1 MALNCEEFCADTG
14 TSCLLIG
21 LELMFRHHPRRQKE
35 QAASLTE
42 QATLRTIELTGSS
55 AESAT
60 GAGVISE
67 FSRLIAVLRNQL
79 SPTRHHRSLWRQSV
93 AQEIS
98 TMVEHFECRA
108 LLTPTTFPFQVTVR
122 PDNVTDHVLTISDV
136 THDTSGNG
144 ILNGSGKTAPTFT
157 LTISRN
163 GDTTPTHDYTVDLVR
178 SGQVI
183 ASTGRRSANTSTV
196 NLSLVV
202 GASGRPVLP
211 SGESNIT
218 VRLIRHNTSP
228 TPDQS
233 ADLATVIVRVNQDPS
248 TQNQSFTVF
257 ERSSLNSLDLGVSD
271 PDGESVTVRIDTLPA
286 GGLLFRQDGSPI
298 SAGQTLNSNVD
309 TVFYTPDSGTTGSDS
324 FTFSASDSVGGLSAT
339 RTAFITLEAPPAGLL
354 VVSTAIDE
362 LDSDFS
368 DGDFSLREAIAQSNL
383 TADVNTINFSPG
395 INGTEVDLT
404 LGQLSIIHSVN
415 ITGNGA
421 TQTIIDAQLASRIF
435 SISAGSLFLSNI
447 AIKNG
452 RTTGQ
457 NNGGA
462 VLSTTS
468 ETLTIVDSVISGS
481 GTTGTGA
488 DGGAVHSGNG
498 PVIIDRTTFSGN
510 STTGNSSSGGA
521 LSALGE
527 ITIRNSTFSG
537 NSTGGSSAFGGAIA
551 SLLDQNITITNST
564 LSGNRVLGTGSHGGG
579 AIFFDDGD
587 VKITNSTIT
596 GNTANI
602 GGGIGIYADDAGES
616 LQIHN
621 SIVAGN
627 TAPTNPDFTAPGS
640 PEVNLEVRNSLI
652 GRSDGTTLSATTGR
666 IADGEGNF
674 IGGITGGT
682 AINPLL
688 SPLASNGGP
697 TQTHA
702 LLVESLAFNSGNN
715 SLAVDLSNASSPL
728 TLDQRGVGFPRVW
741 FGTVDMGALESRVL
755 DGTSGADAFTLTY
768 GTTTAGNVAVTVSSN
783 GGPTVDLGT
792 FPMNLSLTIRGL
804 GGADSVRVVGTSGI
818 DTFTVAPATKVVV
831 NGANLLLDS
840 IESRRISGMA
850 GNDLYKFD
858 VDSSLGLFSLDES
871 GGGIDTIDFALTS
884 TVGVTLN
891 LGIATTQTVH
901 STNLSLNLNS
911 ATHFERVVGGTKNDI
926 LTGNSLAN
934 TLNGNSGIDTL
945 NGMSGSDSLV
955 GAGGNDT
962 YVFTATS
969 IAETDTLTEVAGG
982 GRETLDF
989 SSLIVP
995 VNMNLSSVVDQLA
1008 HANRT
1013 IRLNAVDQFENVIG
1027 GTKNDILTG
1036 NSLANVLTGNVGNDT
1051 LNGAGGND
1059 TLAGGLGNDTYAFD
1073 AATTL
1078 ESDSLSEGTTDGIDT
1093 LSFVSLTTPV
1103 TINLG
1108 SSALQTVS
1116 ANRTLK
1122 LNSSVPFEHVQ
1133 GGAGNDSLTG
1143 NAAANMLLG
1152 NGGNDRIT
1160 GAAGNDSLT
1169 GGPGDDVYVFAPATA
1184 AEADFVVESASGG
1197 TDTLD
1202 FGLLASPVILNL
1214 GTGVVQAVHTN
1225 RTLQLNSTTQFENAA
1240 GGSGDDVLTGNA
1252 IANILVGNAGSDQLL
1267 GNGARDIVI
1276 GGLGLDTINGGDEE
1290 DIVISGTTSHD
1301 AVFSNLND
1309 LRTTWILTTIS
1320 STSRMAALRAGVGPA
1335 LASLRKTVNVLN
1347 DAGEDDLLTGGTGS
1361 DWYFRAIDDVLSDLA
1376 IGEFTDLL

>member
-1 MALNCEEFCADTG
+1 
-14 TSCLLIG
+14 
-21 LELMFRHHPRRQKE
+21 MFGQHPRRQKK
-35 QAASLTE
+35 QAASVTAKGTFQSIDL
-42 QATLRTIELTGSS
+42 AGSS
-55 AESAT
+55 VESAT

-67 FSRLIAVLRNQL
+67 FRRLMAALRNQL
-79 SPTRHHRSLWRQSV
+79 SPPRHHRSLSHQSV
-93 AQEIS
+93 AQELS
-98 TMVEHFECRA
+98 TLVERIECRA

-163 GDTTPTHDYTVDLVR
+163 GDTTPTHAYRVELIR
-178 SGQVI
+178 AGQVI
-183 ASTGRRSANTSTV
+183 ASTGRREANTSTV

-202 GASGRPVLP
+202 GESGRPVLP

-218 VRLIRHNTSP
+218 VRLTRHNISP

-233 ADLATVIVRVNQDPS
+233 ADLATVTVRVNQDPS

-257 ERSSLNSLDLGVSD
+257 ERSSLNELDLGVSD
-271 PDGESVTVRIDTLPA
+271 PDGESFTVRIDSLPA
-286 GGLLFRQDGSPI
+286 GGQLFRQDGSSI

-309 TVFYTPDSGTTGSDS
+309 TVFYTPDSATTGTDS
-324 FTFSASDSVGGLSAT
+324 FTFSATDASGGSSVT
-339 RTAFITLEAPPAGLL
+339 RTASITLEAPPAGLL
-354 VVSTAIDE
+354 IVTTATDE

-368 DGDFSLREAIAQSNL
+368 EGDFSLREAISQANL
-383 TADVNTINFSPG
+383 NNDINTINFSPG
-395 INGTEVDLT
+395 INGTELDLT
-404 LGQLSIIHSVN
+404 LGQLSIAHSLN
-415 ITGNGA
+415 ITGNGS
-421 TQTIIDAQLASRIF
+421 TQTVIDAQLASRIF
-435 SISAGSLFLSNI
+435 SITGGSLLLSDI
-447 AIKNG
+447 TLKNG
-452 RTTGQ
+452 RTAGA
-457 NNGGA
+457 NHGGA
-462 VLSTTS
+462 VLSTTAGS
-468 ETLTIVDSVISGS
+468 LTIVNSVISGS
-481 GTTGTGA
+481 GTTGTDA
-488 DGGAVHSGNG
+488 DGGAVYSESG
-498 PVIIDRTTFSGN
+498 PVVIDRTTFSGN
-510 STTGNSSSGGA
+510 STTGNFSSGGA
-521 LSALGE
+521 LSAPGE
-527 ITIRNSTFSG
+527 ITISNSTFSG
-537 NSTGGSSAFGGAIA
+537 NSTAGSNSFGGAIA
-551 SLLDQNITITNST
+551 SLLDKNITITNST
-564 LSGNRVLGTGSHGGG
+564 LSGNHVLGTGSHGGG

-596 GNTANI
+596 GNSANI
-602 GGGIGIYADDAGES
+602 GGGIGVYADDFGES
-616 LQIHN
+616 LLIHN

-627 TAPTNPDFTAPGS
+627 TAPANPDFTAPGS
-640 PEVNLEVRNSLI
+640 AALNLMVRNSLI
-652 GRSDGTTLSATTGR
+652 GRSDGTTLSPTTGR
-666 IADGEGNF
+666 TADGDGNF
-674 IGGITGGT
+674 IGGITSGT

-702 LLVESLAFNSGNN
+702 LLVESLAFNSGSNA
-715 SLAVDLSNASSPL
+715 LAVDLSNASSPL

-755 DGTSGADAFTLTY
+755 DGTAGDDAFTLTY

-792 FPMNLSLTIRGL
+792 FPMNLSFTIRGL

-818 DTFTVAPATKVVV
+818 DTFTVASGTKVIV
-831 NGANLLLDS
+831 NGANLFLDS

-858 VDSSLGLFSLDES
+858 VDFNLGLFSLDES
-871 GGGIDTIDFALTS
+871 GGGTDTIDFALS
-884 TVGVTLN
+884 SAGVTVN
-891 LGIATTQTVH
+891 LGTATTQTVH
-901 STNLSLNLNS
+901 PTNLSLNLHS
-911 ATHFERVVGGTKNDI
+911 ATHFERLVGGLGGDI
-926 LTGNSLAN
+926 LTGNSLPN
-934 TLNGNSGIDTL
+934 TINGNSGIDTL
-945 NGMSGSDSLV
+945 NGMSGNDTLV

-969 IAETDTLTEVAGG
+969 VAETDILTEVAGG

-989 SSLIVP
+989 SSLLVP
-995 VNMNLSSVVDQLA
+995 VTMNLSSAVDQSA
-1008 HANRT
+1008 HTNRI
-1013 IRLNAVDQFENVIG
+1013 IRLSAVDQFENING

-1036 NSLANVLTGNVGNDT
+1036 NSLGNVLTGNAGNDT

-1059 TLAGGLGNDTYAFD
+1059 TMAGGLGNDTYAFD

-1078 ESDSLSEGTTDGIDT
+1078 ESDALSEGTTDGIDT

-1133 GGAGNDSLTG
+1133 GGSGNDSLTG
-1143 NAAANMLLG
+1143 NGAANMLVG
-1152 NGGNDRIT
+1152 NSGNDRII
-1160 GAAGNDSLT
+1160 GAAGSDSLT
-1169 GGPGDDVYVFAPATA
+1169 GGPGDDVYTFASATA
-1184 AEADFVVESASGG
+1184 AEADVVVESASGG

-1202 FGLLASPVILNL
+1202 FGLLATPVTLNL
-1214 GTGVVQAVHTN
+1214 GTTVVQNVHTN
-1225 RTLQLNSTTQFENAA
+1225 RTLKLNSTTQFENVA
-1240 GGSGDDVLTGNA
+1240 GGSGSDVLTGNA
-1252 IANILVGNAGSDQLL
+1252 IANILVGNAGNDQLL
-1267 GNGARDIVI
+1267 GNGARDILI
-1276 GGLGLDTINGGDEE
+1276 GGLGLDTINGGDDE

-1301 AVFSNLND
+1301 SVFSNLND
-1309 LRTTWILTTIS
+1309 LRTTWTLTTLS

-1335 LASLRKTVNVLN
+1335 LTSLRKTVNVLN
-1347 DAGEDDLLTGGTGS
+1347 DAGEDDLLTGGAGS